1 MLPDKLPKDQIVA
14 QLMDNEPAVSV
25 APSMA
30 LNAIL
35 LNPMTVSD
43 EETQIVLDQILSL
56 IY

>member
-1 MLPDKLPKDQIVA
+1 
-14 QLMDNEPAVSV
+14 MDSEPAVSG
-25 APSMA
+25 APSET